1 MCISKLHNG
10 LFILLQFPFLTYTRS
25 LVHVA
30 SSPIQLHVYLHSSND
45 NPLLTHMRRF
55 LCNILSASL
64 GLGCIESCIAASFAQ
79 HFYQNFQI
87 LTDD

>member
-1 MCISKLHNG
+1 MPSLYFFTS
-10 LFILLQFPFLTYTRS
+10 LSWPTPES

-30 SSPIQLHVYLHSSND
+30 SSAVQLHVYPHSSND

-55 LCNILSASL
+55 LCNIFSASL

>member
-1 MCISKLHNG
+1 
-10 LFILLQFPFLTYTRS
+10 
-25 LVHVA
+25 
-30 SSPIQLHVYLHSSND
+30 
-45 NPLLTHMRRF
+45 
-55 LCNILSASL
+55 LCNIFSASL